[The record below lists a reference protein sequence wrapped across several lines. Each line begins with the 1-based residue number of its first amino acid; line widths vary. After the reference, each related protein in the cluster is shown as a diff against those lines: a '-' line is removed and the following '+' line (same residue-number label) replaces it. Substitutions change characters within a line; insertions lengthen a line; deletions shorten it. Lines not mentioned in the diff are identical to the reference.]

1 MYVPY
6 QVLRGQTPGGMA
18 PAEQRRADEQLG
30 RLAAALS
37 GSGLRVAARV
47 HGMGGLL
54 VLLCRRSVSFRK
66 GSGLG
71 DAPAPSWVGTE
82 PRPVAKSGIDVP
94 SPVRR

>member
-6 QVLRGQTPGGMA
+6 QVLPGQVPGRMA

-47 HGMGGLL
+47 HGLGGLL

-66 GSGLG
+66 TDEL
-71 DAPAPSWVGTE
+71 DAASLSSWVGAGPQT
-82 PRPVAKSGIDVP
+82 VAKSGFDVP
-94 SPVRR
+94 PPVRR